1 VYAPQPIQP
10 SPPQSSQDAPKK
22 KHITR
27 RVFVIAIVIVIIIL
41 AILAVSWTVPMQSA
55 SIVVTIQSSHILNAV
70 NYDLYL
76 NGVSVATGSIAA
88 GSSVSQVLTS
98 QFTIWQ
104 SGNYNVVVLATSTGG
119 GLGATSD
126 QQTITLS
133 SGGSYPITLNV

>member
-1 VYAPQPIQP
+1 
-10 SPPQSSQDAPKK
+10 
-22 KHITR
+22 
-27 RVFVIAIVIVIIIL
+27 
-41 AILAVSWTVPMQSA
+41 MQSA